1 MELLQLDAYNRT
13 ASLGN
18 EYHYLKKIYP
28 NWSRDLHGKGNII
41 ENLLTIGMEG
51 IVRWYFENK
60 IKFSIDYNFSRIN
73 EFEYNIYS
81 MTFYDYYHI
90 MTLALYLDI
99 KVKDFDPKITSKST
113 FLFGKFKT
121 KGFPYKITKEHEK
134 YFTSTFA
141 HYIVDYIGKDYV
153 VDIINQCY
161 VYIETNKNFFNN
173 GSLLNT
179 FIDKY
184 KVIEDYVVIF
194 QKFKVIL
201 EKMTFMKHPDIFKID
216 RFVEKIQ
223 QVIFSYVNYYIN
235 NFFINDSS
243 EIIINDTIF
252 DIINDKKFLQPYKPE
267 EFNFDFIH
275 V

>member
-1 MELLQLDAYNRT
+1 M
-13 ASLGN
+13 
-18 EYHYLKKIYP
+18 
-28 NWSRDLHGKGNII
+28 DLHDKGNII
-41 ENLLTIGMEG
+41 ENGNLLIIGMEG
-51 IVRWYFENK
+51 IIRWYFENK

-81 MTFYDYYHI
+81 MTFYDYYNI
-90 MTLALYLDI
+90 MKLALYLDI
-99 KVKDFDPKITSKST
+99 KVKDFDPNITNKHR
-113 FLFGKFKT
+113 FLFSKFKT
-121 KGFPYKITKEHEK
+121 GGCPCKIIKEEEK

-153 VDIINQCY
+153 VDIVKQCY
-161 VYIETNKNFFNN
+161 TYIETNKNFFNN
-173 GSLLNT
+173 GSLINT
-179 FIDKY
+179 FINKY
-184 KVIEDYVVIF
+184 KVMEDYVVIF

-201 EKMTFMKHPDIFKID
+201 EKMTYIKHPDIFKID
-216 RFVEKIQ
+216 RFVEKVQ

-243 EIIINDTIF
+243 EIIINDNIF
-252 DIINDKKFLQPYKPE
+252 DIINEKKLLEPYKQE